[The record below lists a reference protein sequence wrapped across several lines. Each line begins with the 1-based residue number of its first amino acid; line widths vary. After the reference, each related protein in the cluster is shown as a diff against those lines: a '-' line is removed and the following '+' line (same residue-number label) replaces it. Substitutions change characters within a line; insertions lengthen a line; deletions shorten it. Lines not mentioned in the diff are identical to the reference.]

1 VIRAARAQGAK
12 AVVWVTLRETRDVYR
27 STNAAIRREAKRSP
41 DVVIADWDGYS
52 RGRPYFR
59 DDGLHLTPAGAVALA
74 RLLRPR

>member
-1 VIRAARAQGAK
+1 
-12 AVVWVTLRETRDVYR
+12 
-27 STNAAIRREAKRSP
+27 
-41 DVVIADWDGYS
+41 VIADWDGYS